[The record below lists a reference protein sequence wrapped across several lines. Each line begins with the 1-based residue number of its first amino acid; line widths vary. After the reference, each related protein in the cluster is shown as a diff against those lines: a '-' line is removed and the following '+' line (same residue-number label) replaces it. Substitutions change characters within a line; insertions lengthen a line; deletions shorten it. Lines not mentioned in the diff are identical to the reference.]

1 MRTLLT
7 LVVEDAKV
15 LPILRAIE
23 HIGAEQ
29 LDIKPMREKAKAL
42 PAPAEDRPPHGSIRR
57 EIMAAIATGPKTAKE
72 LKQLLPHLTDK
83 QVWGATATLS
93 KMKKIK
99 MTEKGWR
106 LNGS

>member
-7 LVVEDAKV
+7 LVVDDAKV

-42 PAPAEDRPPHGSIRR
+42 PAPAEERPPHGSIRR
-57 EIMAAIATGPKTAKE
+57 DILEAIAAGPKTAKE
-72 LKQLLPHLTDK
+72 LKAALPHLSDK
-83 QVWGATATLS
+83 QVWGATAMLS
-93 KMKKIK
+93 KMKRIK